1 MGFLSF
7 HEKYYMK
14 AVQRLESRPLSSADV
29 YEAKQLLKILDDLA
43 DEGYLEL
50 NDYLESK
57 YSCLSRLR
65 RVIKSAG
72 GEPFQVDQSRLPETT
87 YGGTEYE
94 LVSVMEKIQKEA
106 AFQEICSKNE
116 FLAGIRDYCGWIGHE
131 EETAY
136 IFLFRDSLLPYLYY
150 QSRGRKH
157 LYAWIISRSFLRD
170 ISGVEDIDDAIRL
183 PIYEALEYGHISFDD
198 YHSYCKEQM
207 LAVLERHGK
216 LKDLLSRLLS
226 SVKEKK
232 IVVVESG
239 YCGTMPMMLSAL
251 DNRVTFK
258 LYTTAPYLYETYK
271 NHVYCKKYEDIRK
284 FETLYSQNLL
294 LRYSS
299 FRENQFY
306 VTVAENQTVRNQAL
320 MELKYF
326 TA

>member
-1 MGFLSF
+1 MGFISF
-7 HEKYYMK
+7 NEKYYMK
-14 AVQRLESRPLSSADV
+14 AVQRLENKPLSSADV
-29 YEAKQLLKILDDLA
+29 YEAKQLLKTLDDLA
-43 DEGYLEL
+43 DEGYTEL

-65 RVIKSAG
+65 RVIENAG
-72 GEPFQVDQSRLPETT
+72 DEPFQINRSRLPETT
-87 YGGTEYE
+87 YSGTEYE
-94 LVSVMEKIQKEA
+94 LVSVMENMRKEA
-106 AFQEICSKNE
+106 AFQEICSKNA
-116 FLAGIRDYCGWIGHE
+116 FLADIRDYCGWIGYE

-136 IFLFRDSLLPYLYY
+136 VFLFRDSLLPYLYY

-170 ISGVEDIDDAIRL
+170 VSGVEDIDDAIRL
-183 PIYEALEYGHISFDD
+183 PIYEALEVGHISFDD
-198 YHSYCKEQM
+198 YRSYCKEKM
-207 LAVLERHGK
+207 LAVLERHEK
-216 LKDLLSRLLS
+216 LKDLLFRLLS
-226 SVKEKK
+226 SVEEKK

-251 DNRVTFK
+251 DDRVTFK

-271 NHVYCKKYEDIRK
+271 NHIYCKKYEDIRK
-284 FETLYSQNLL
+284 FETLYSQDLL

-306 VTVAENQTVRNQAL
+306 VTIAESGAVRKQAL
-320 MELKYF
+320 VEMKYF

>member
-1 MGFLSF
+1 MGFISF
-7 HEKYYMK
+7 NEKYYMK
-14 AVQRLESRPLSSADV
+14 AVQRLENKPLSSADV
-29 YEAKQLLKILDDLA
+29 YEAKQLLKTLDDLA
-43 DEGYLEL
+43 DEGYTKL

-57 YSCLSRLR
+57 HSCLSRLR
-65 RVIKSAG
+65 RVIKDAG
-72 GEPFQVDQSRLPETT
+72 DEPFMINRSRLPETT
-87 YGGTEYE
+87 YSGTEYE
-94 LVSVMEKIQKEA
+94 LVSVMENMQKEA
-106 AFQEICSKNE
+106 GFQEICSKNA
-116 FLAGIRDYCGWIGHE
+116 FLADIRDYCGWIGHE

-150 QSRGRKH
+150 RSRGRKH

-170 ISGVEDIDDAIRL
+170 VSGVEDIDDAIRL

-198 YHSYCKEQM
+198 YRSYCKEKM
-207 LAVLERHGK
+207 LAVLERHEK
-216 LKDLLSRLLS
+216 LQDMLSRLLS

-232 IVVVESG
+232 IAVVESG

-251 DNRVTFK
+251 DDRVTFK

-271 NHVYCKKYEDIRK
+271 NHIYCKKYEDIRK
-284 FETLYSQNLL
+284 FETLYSQDLL

-306 VTVAENQTVRNQAL
+306 VTVAESQAVWKQAL
-320 MELKYF
+320 MEMKYF

>member
-1 MGFLSF
+1 MGFISF
-7 HEKYYMK
+7 NEKYYMK
-14 AVQRLESRPLSSADV
+14 AMQRLENGPLSSADV
-29 YEAKQLLKILDDLA
+29 YEAKQLLKMLDDLM
-43 DEGYLEL
+43 DEGYTEL

-65 RVIKSAG
+65 RIIKNAG
-72 GEPFQVDQSRLPETT
+72 DAPFKINRSRLPETT
-87 YGGTEYE
+87 YSSTEYE
-94 LVSVMEKIQKEA
+94 LVSVMEDIQKKV
-106 AFQEICSKNE
+106 AFQEICSKSE

-150 QSRGRKH
+150 RSRGRKH

-170 ISGVEDIDDAIRL
+170 VSGVENIDDAIRL
-183 PIYEALEYGHISFDD
+183 PVYEALEYGHISFDD
-198 YHSYCKEQM
+198 YRSYCKEQM
-207 LAVLERHGK
+207 LAVLERYGK
-216 LKDLLSRLLS
+216 LKDVLSRLLS

-251 DNRVTFK
+251 DDRVTFK

-306 VTVAENQTVRNQAL
+306 VTAAENQTVWKQAL
-320 MELKYF
+320 MEMRYF

>member
-1 MGFLSF
+1 MGFISF
-7 HEKYYMK
+7 NEKYYMK
-14 AVQRLESRPLSSADV
+14 AIRRLENKPLSSADV
-29 YEAKQLLKILDDLA
+29 YEAKQLLKMLDDLM
-43 DEGYLEL
+43 DEGYTEL

-65 RVIKSAG
+65 RVIKNAG
-72 GEPFQVDQSRLPETT
+72 DEPFKTNRSRLPEAT
-87 YGGTEYE
+87 YSSAEYE
-94 LVSVMEKIQKEA
+94 LVSVMENMQKEA
-106 AFQEICSKNE
+106 ALQEVCSKSA

-136 IFLFRDSLLPYLYY
+136 IFLFRDALLPYLYY
-150 QSRGRKH
+150 RSRGRKH
-157 LYAWIISRSFLRD
+157 LYAWIISRSFLWD
-170 ISGVEDIDDAIRL
+170 VSGVENIDDAIRL
-183 PIYEALEYGHISFDD
+183 PVYEALEYGHISFDD
-198 YHSYCKEQM
+198 YRSYCKKQM
-207 LAVLERHGK
+207 LAVLERHGT

-251 DNRVTFK
+251 DDRVTFR

-306 VTVAENQTVRNQAL
+306 VTVAESEAVWKQAL
-320 MELKYF
+320 MEMKYF